1 MEIQEGTK
9 GPGFMITSA
18 AGHSFSGR
26 TPDECWEYFW
36 KKCGP
41 KVKNWNGKRFCGKI
55 DGTELFGFRN
65 PSVQRLLRELA
76 ANVHGVAEQI
86 VPSPSSLSVFSTSDK
101 EVSGSKICPPLDLLV
116 HLGKQHGTR
125 KRSKKRNK
133 FKRKTDARLVCE
145 LPTGDTNQVMETRS
159 PQINEITSIDGNISR
174 EISLSG
180 QFALHQQAP
189 LTTEG
194 DLSSKSSELGP
205 FLDGDVFPSEHLQ
218 SVYHVDSAVADVMH
232 GKSEDLEMEMEELI
246 REGNESSLIGN
257 NLLIDA
263 NIRDMNIPDSVDAV
277 QGEIDTS
284 VCTQMKREKSD
295 FVDND
300 AARTMM
306 ELLLPSAV
314 PLLTKTYKRR
324 RVGFPLRGPEQGT
337 QGGAQFIVP
346 DSLEEDPISEN
357 TYAGNNKNEDQT
369 GKSGQSI
376 CSMTKIDY
384 FTEDNSNPKNILK
397 EDPIPDN
404 VDAGNDIKNNR
415 LGDSCG
421 IVPESAEG
429 IDYIRKIRTDSFS
442 EDNPNAKNI
451 VDEDLISGHISA
463 DNNQINKITSKSG
476 ESIGFIDKVKYFTED
491 NSPVKNSREEDL
503 ISDNSGADDN
513 KNNNAIGDPC
523 SGLAEPGQGIS
534 SIINI
539 KLGSLLEDNPKA
551 KTSLEVDP
559 ISDNI
564 SVDNNKVN
572 SMTLETEQSFGSIRR
587 SFDYFSEDNPT
598 VKNSDEEDL
607 ISDNIGT
614 VNNKNDSRT
623 GDSCNKLPES
633 GLVIRSV
640 TKRKIGPFSETVQ
653 DNPKPT
659 VPFTETIIFRDTKNT
674 GRLSAQSC
682 QNELKIDDQCQDFAE
697 LLGCYLHP
705 LPVRSVLMKIKED
718 KAIICTFCGPGQGV
732 DGLIF
737 LYQISIRNPRP
748 ATGPSFLGFSSIN
761 FSISGKSPDNPRVLA
776 ESQGLQLTP
785 DGRHLVL
792 ANYVRAPFCRD
803 KNIKCACRICTSN
816 SVKIVRLEHGFASPV
831 AELKST
837 WRVVS
842 IFASETNHLLGFEER
857 GSLQVWLMDPPW
869 RECVEEFSLPG
880 FDFVVSDGVA
890 LKRIPGLDSLI
901 LGHNGA
907 QDFCFW
913 DIKRKT
919 RMARFSAPGNRV
931 SGFIP
936 VGWFSL
942 GQNIVGPLSKAK
954 EPDSFW
960 AFFHSE
966 EQGWRLSLL
975 VQDSLHVG
983 RVLDIRASAVG
994 VIDDLGIIGTGDGHV
1009 YLWELT
1015 TGRKSADLHPFT
1027 GGGAVT
1033 SVVADEKSGIFAV
1046 VGDECELKMYILSKA
1061 AR

>member
-1 MEIQEGTK
+1 MKSVMESCGEDKSDDLEIVSIGVLYTGPLEKKYWSSSRGKDRYPYPVGYQALRTYSAVPYKMEIQEGTK

-587 SFDYFSEDNPT
+587 SFDYFSE
-598 VKNSDEEDL
+598 
-607 ISDNIGT
+607 
-614 VNNKNDSRT
+614 
-623 GDSCNKLPES
+623 
-633 GLVIRSV
+633 
-640 TKRKIGPFSETVQ
+640 
-653 DNPKPT
+653 
-659 VPFTETIIFRDTKNT
+659 
-674 GRLSAQSC
+674 
-682 QNELKIDDQCQDFAE
+682 
-697 LLGCYLHP
+697 
-705 LPVRSVLMKIKED
+705 
-718 KAIICTFCGPGQGV
+718 
-732 DGLIF
+732 
-737 LYQISIRNPRP
+737 
-748 ATGPSFLGFSSIN
+748 
-761 FSISGKSPDNPRVLA
+761 VLA